1 MTDEDRRWQSWIRQ
15 LVAGDEQVVDEFW
28 RNYAPRLEGLAAKH
42 LTARLYRREGPDDVV
57 QSVCRTFLRRVQGGQ
72 FKLDDSASLWRLLC
86 AITLTKVREKT
97 RFHRQ
102 QKRRFDRERNCSPAT
117 DDSQAPAP
125 QFAARQP
132 TPAEAAEFAD
142 QLEQLLAGMDEEERR
157 VVELKLEE
165 CTNREMAEKLGCS
178 ERTVRRILGR
188 VQSRLSRLLEE
199 S

>member
-1 MTDEDRRWQSWIRQ
+1 MTDDDQRWQSWIRQ
-15 LVAGDEQVVDEFW
+15 LVAGDERVVDEFW
-28 RNYAPRLEGLAAKH
+28 RQYAHRLEGLAAKH

-57 QSVCRTFLRRVQGGQ
+57 QSVCRTFLRRVQEGQ
-72 FKLDDSASLWRLLC
+72 FKLDDSAALWRLLC

-102 QKRRFDRERNCSPAT
+102 QKRRFDRERSCSPAT
-117 DDSQAPAP
+117 DDTQAPAP

-142 QLEQLLAGMDEEERR
+142 QLEQLLTGMDEEERR

-165 CTNREMAEKLGCS
+165 CTNREMAAKLGCS

-188 VQSRLSRLLEE
+188 VQSRLRRLLEE